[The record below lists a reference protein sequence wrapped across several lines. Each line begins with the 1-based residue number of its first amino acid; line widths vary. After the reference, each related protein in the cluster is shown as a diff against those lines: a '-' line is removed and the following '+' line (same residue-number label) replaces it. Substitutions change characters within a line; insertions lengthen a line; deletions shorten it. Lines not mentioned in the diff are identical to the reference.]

1 MYTCVPV
8 YMYICTERA
17 HGCLGGRSRGAWAA
31 PPGPLGHVPG
41 GPRGGGPAESLQVV
55 GGRASRGFASKIMS
69 ILMSIFGRLGV
80 HLGSLLGVML
90 GSCWRLFRP
99 KWVPDPSSNRLIIEK
114 VICHETLRFP
124 MFFGQDGLQDGAKI
138 DPRSLQD
145 RSKIVLDLFLFVL
158 KFCFKNVTLLDP
170 S

>member
-1 MYTCVPV
+1 M
-8 YMYICTERA
+8 
-17 HGCLGGRSRGAWAA
+17 G
-31 PPGPLGHVPG
+31 PGPPPLGPWG
-41 GPRGGGPAESLQVV
+41 TSQGAPRGGVPAECLRLV
-55 GGRASRGFASKIMS
+55 GGYASLGFASKIMS

-124 MFFGQDGLQDGAKI
+124 MFFGQDGPQDGAKI

-145 RSKIVLDLFLFVL
+145 RSKIVLDRFLLPLEYSVRFWIVFGSVL
-158 KFCFKNVTLLDP
+158 VPFWVPK
-170 S
+170 